1 MPILRLNEIRDMD
14 PEEQETK
21 ARELQIEL
29 AKLRALIR
37 AGGALENPARVKAI
51 RRAIAQ
57 IKTIQNEAQM
67 RAG

>member
-1 MPILRLNEIRDMD
+1 MPILRLSEVRDMD
-14 PEEQETK
+14 PEEREIK
-21 ARELQIEL
+21 VRELQIEL

-57 IKTIQNEAQM
+57 LKTIQNESNS
-67 RAG
+67 RSD

>member
-1 MPILRLNEIRDMD
+1 MPILRVNEVREMD
-14 PEEQETK
+14 PDEQETK
-21 ARELQIEL
+21 IRELQIEL

-57 IKTIQNEAQM
+57 IKTIQNEAQNE
-67 RAG
+67 GG

>member
-1 MPILRLNEIRDMD
+1 MPILRVNEVREMD
-14 PEEQETK
+14 PDERETK
-21 ARELQIEL
+21 IRELQIEL

-57 IKTIQNEAQM
+57 IKTIQNEAQNE
-67 RAG
+67 GG

>member
-1 MPILRLNEIRDMD
+1 MPILRLNEVRDMD

-21 ARELQIEL
+21 IRELQIEL
-29 AKLRALIR
+29 SKLRALIR

-67 RAG
+67 REG

>member
-1 MPILRLNEIRDMD
+1 MPILRLNEIREMD
-14 PEEQETK
+14 PDEQEIK
-21 ARELQIEL
+21 VRELQIEL

-37 AGGALENPARVKAI
+37 AGGALENPARVKVI

-67 RAG
+67 RAS